1 MILVS
6 VDQIYKVSK
15 SLSIF
20 SSFIIEKPPS
30 LSLYNL
36 INLKEIIHKYNVPN
50 MIGMNR
56 RFYSIFEKGKNIIN
70 ENGGLFSVVIEGH
83 D

>member
-20 SSFIIEKPPS
+20 SIPLFIEKPPS
-30 LSLYNL
+30 LSLYKSNKPKR
-36 INLKEIIHKYNVPN
+36 NHT
-50 MIGMNR
+50 
-56 RFYSIFEKGKNIIN
+56 
-70 ENGGLFSVVIEGH
+70 
-83 D
+83 